1 MARNNTPELTQKALF
16 FAMLVVT
23 SKIVIPL
30 PLLDYLSL
38 QIIPVFLLYPLLGRK
53 SGSEVI
59 LSYVILGVMGLPL
72 FAAGGGLSYVLRPS
86 FGFLI
91 AFTLTPL
98 LQSIFTKYFSRKN
111 SGIFQQLIEVNYLS
125 LLSIHL
131 IGLLYKGMILVFLM
145 PSTPIMFHLLTVTT
159 LIDLACDALLVFMAS
174 VVTLRI
180 TQMHKKIRRVSD
192 R

>member
-1 MARNNTPELTQKALF
+1 MARNNTRELTQKALF

-145 PSTPIMFHLLTVTT
+145 PSTPIMFHLLTVAT

-174 VVTLRI
+174 VVTLRN